1 MGRAVKQLNPQQ
13 EINPTDEANA
23 RQEATLQELEQRMG
37 DSRLGEAI
45 GNRVGIQRPIQRPP
59 QLPMR
64 GPVADGGS
72 IRPPQ
77 RPIQRPPQQQPQIP
91 GRDDR
96 RYGRPAQTPPSGL
109 ANLLGGRL
117 GAKYGESKLP
127 QPNLTSPDR
136 PKAAMNQPMGR
147 VNGKQMTIP
156 FPEAQNALSNEQM
169 FFDGGLV
176 SDLSNIF
183 DVNKANEDL
192 QLAKQGQSVPGM
204 QVMGY
209 GNDKINEQD
218 IDTGTELKK
227 QAPEQKQET
236 PSDYEYVRSK
246 SFNFSNAVEPE
257 NVNVAQGV
265 EDSVMDLDPRKK
277 AIMSILKGG
286 A

>member
-45 GNRVGIQRPIQRPP
+45 GNRVGIQRPIERPP
-59 QLPMR
+59 Q
-64 GPVADGGS
+64 
-72 IRPPQ
+72 RPPQ
-77 RPIQRPPQQQPQIP
+77 RPIQRPIQRLPQQPQIP
-91 GRDDR
+91 
-96 RYGRPAQTPPSGL
+96 GRPAQTPPSGL

-117 GAKYGESKLP
+117 GAKYGESKLQ

-147 VNGKQMTIP
+147 VNGKQMTVP

-176 SDLSNIF
+176 PDLSNIF

-218 IDTGTELKK
+218 IDTGTELKR
-227 QAPEQKQET
+227 QAPEQKQKT

-246 SFNFSNAVEPE
+246 SFKFSNAVEPE

-265 EDSVMDLDPRKK
+265 EDSTMDLDPRKK